1 MKLCKGWILLFAS
14 LSVGAMA
21 ASITCAFAG
30 EAASAGPS
38 LEELHRII
46 QQQQLII
53 EQQQK
58 RLEELEEKIAKL
70 RPAVAAQPTK
80 QPDASAVQAAQ
91 AREREAPA
99 AEARIKLYGFLRG
112 DIEAD
117 SRRMSFDSQLPFFVL
132 SPADPSQAKKRTG
145 DITFHPRLT
154 RFGLDVNPIAFGNG
168 WTALAKLETDF
179 FNAFIDRPARA
190 LPDLPAAPNNPF
202 LARDLVSNSRA
213 ALRVRHAYVRLQ
225 KDRWFVLLGQTWDL
239 ISPLFP
245 SFNADTLMWNAGNTA
260 DRRPQLRIGYEP
272 PHGKG
277 KWSFVGM
284 VGASGAVDNQDLDG
298 DGFRDGESALSPT
311 LQARVAYSRRS
322 HVSGESWTLGLYGHL
337 AHQQVNR
344 FFIAGRSHFGS
355 HLVGLD
361 LSIPLSKRVKLQGE
375 AWTGENLS
383 DVRGGIGQG
392 IDPATGRTV
401 RASGGW
407 LEASFRLHRRYLF
420 NLGATLDLPD
430 AGDLSAAAART
441 RNLAYYI
448 TNRFSLGRGLSI
460 GLDYANWQT
469 KFKGLPRGVNNRFT
483 IYIQNDF

>member
-1 MKLCKGWILLFAS
+1 MRAWTGRVLVLVWVSIGITGAGIARLF
-14 LSVGAMA
+14 G
-21 ASITCAFAG
+21 G
-30 EAASAGPS
+30 EAASASRS
-38 LEELHRII
+38 LEEFYQIVQR
-46 QQQQLII
+46 QQQTI
-53 EQQQK
+53 EAQQR
-58 RLEELEEKIAKL
+58 RLEELEKKL
-70 RPAVAAQPTK
+70 AELQPAGASVAAPQNT
-80 QPDASAVQAAQ
+80 QTAVQAGQ
-91 AREREAPA
+91 ARERGAPP
-99 AEARIKLYGFLRG
+99 AEARIKFYGFLRG

-145 DITFHPRLT
+145 NITFHPRLT
-154 RFGLDVNPIAFGNG
+154 RFGLDLNPIVFGNG
-168 WTALAKLETDF
+168 WTALAKLEADF

-311 LQARVAYSRRS
+311 LQARVAYSGRS

-344 FFIAGRSHFGS
+344 FFIAGRSHFSS